1 MQSMVITASGGPEV
15 FKLESRSRPEISAT
29 EILVKIKATAVNRA
43 DVLQRKGQYPA
54 PPGVPHDVPGLEYA
68 GLVEEVGSAVGN
80 FRVGDRVFGLAAGG
94 TYQQYAAIESITAM
108 HIPDHL
114 SWIEAA
120 AIPEA
125 YITAFDAI
133 SLQADLVAGE
143 ILLVSAAAS
152 GVGIAA
158 AQIARALKVKAIGTV
173 RKQGKAE
180 KLKQY
185 FDHVLTVEDGHF
197 AHSVNELTG
206 GAEEGGANVVLELV
220 GGKYVEEDLKCTRRK
235 GRIMVVGLLAGRE
248 CNFNLGLLLSKRI
261 TVKGTSLR
269 ARSKE
274 EKASVTRAFEER
286 ILPFFAD
293 GTLKPEI
300 EKVFPLAEAAA
311 AHKLMEE
318 DLNFGKIVL
327 EVED

>member
-15 FKLESRSRPEISAT
+15 LKMESRSKPEISSS

-43 DVLQRKGQYPA
+43 DVLQRKGHYPA

-68 GLVEEVGSAVGN
+68 GVVEAVGGSVSE
-80 FRVGDRVFGLAAGG
+80 FKAGDRVFGLAAGG
-94 TYQQYAAIESITAM
+94 TYQEYIAVESAVVM
-108 HIPDHL
+108 RVPEHL
-114 SWIEAA
+114 SWVEAA

-133 SLQADLVAGE
+133 SLQADLSAGE

-158 AQIARALKVKAIGTV
+158 AQIARALKAKAIGTV
-173 RKQGKAE
+173 RKASKVE

-185 FDHVLTVEDGHF
+185 FDHVLTVDGQF

-220 GGKYVEEDLKCTRRK
+220 GGRYVEEDLKCTRRK

-261 TVKGTSLR
+261 MVKGTTLR
-269 ARSKE
+269 ARSID
-274 EKASVTRAFEER
+274 EKASVTRAFESK
-286 ILPFFAD
+286 ILPFFAS
-293 GTLKPEI
+293 GMLKPEI
-300 EKVFPLAEAAA
+300 EKVFSLADAAA

-327 EVED
+327 EVGD